1 MPAEDGR
8 AAATDEAA
16 SAGGDRYR
24 AAFTDWLACASRGF
38 AEPAARAASAA
49 GDPIV
54 ALGTAGH
61 VLDFDDTFLPGIAH
75 LSAPVAP
82 AALALGAHEG
92 KTVGE
97 VLAAYA
103 DGFEAM
109 GALAAAGHPA
119 LYDRGW
125 HPTAVC
131 GAAGAAVG
139 AARLLGADP
148 ETAAALAALRAGG
161 LRAAF
166 GSDGK
171 SIQVGLAAATGVAAA
186 RLAKAGA
193 TVPADRIAA
202 AWHDT
207 YGGRW
212 ATAAEEGAGLA
223 VSRNWIKAWP
233 CCLQT
238 HGAIECA
245 ERVGAAPDGPIIV
258 LAHPVSRQ
266 AASYDAVETPLQA
279 KFSIPYTTAFTL
291 LHGGPRVDDFNAL
304 EPATQTLAE
313 RITVR
318 TDDALQ
324 ESEFALLA
332 GDEELARV
340 DAARG
345 SPQHPLSAGEL
356 QAKVHAL
363 AGDRF
368 ERPRRRRAGR
378 RADRPDLAPGRSLS
392 TGAGGDHLAH
402 GVRARIVAEPVEAP
416 CGARLLPR
424 PEVGPRH
431 VIDHDVEPGRRLDPR
446 DQLRERLRPVEVDG
460 EHAVPAPR
468 ALERAAVGPARRDPH
483 RDPRL
488 LHRHG
493 LELAAPQRHQPLEV
507 GVELPRPLAH
517 VVLLAERPELAV
529 GIAADAHAEHQPP
542 PAQPVERDRLARE
555 LVDPPARGRGDERA
569 DAHARSGAS
578 DRRHRHPRVGDVGHG
593 RAVDHVIPDE
603 AAVPPGRL
611 RLGSELREHARLGQ
625 LPERGDEDPS
635 LGAQPKMG
643 NARRRARVSMPS
655 WIDCWTSSY
664 LRST

>member
-1 MPAEDGR
+1 MPAEEAG
-8 AAATDEAA
+8 AATGG
-16 SAGGDRYR
+16 AGSPEGSYR

-92 KTVGE
+92 ATVGD

-131 GAAGAAVG
+131 GAVGAAVTS
-139 AARLLGADP
+139 ARLLGADAG
-148 ETAAALAALRAGG
+148 TAAALAALRAGG

-171 SIQVGLAAATGVAAA
+171 SIQVGLAAATGAAAA

-193 TVPADRIAA
+193 TVPADPIAA
-202 AWHDT
+202 AWEEA

-212 ATAAEEGAGLA
+212 STTAQDAAA
-223 VSRNWIKAWP
+223 RNWIKAWP

-245 ERVGAAPDGPIIV
+245 ERVGAPPDGPITV

-266 AASYDAVETPLQA
+266 AASYDAVATPLQA

-291 LHGGPRVDDFNAL
+291 LHGGPRVDDFAAL
-304 EPATQTLAE
+304 DAPTQALAE

-318 TDDALQ
+318 TDDALA

-345 SPQHPLSAGEL
+345 SPQHPLSPGEL
-356 QAKVHAL
+356 QAKIHDL

-368 ERPRRRRAGR
+368 
-378 RADRPDLAPGRSLS
+378 DDLADDEPAAELI
-392 TGAGGDHLAH
+392 
-402 GVRARIVAEPVEAP
+402 ARI
-416 CGARLLPR
+416 
-424 PEVGPRH
+424 
-431 VIDHDVEPGRRLDPR
+431 
-446 DQLRERLRPVEVDG
+446 
-460 EHAVPAPR
+460 
-468 ALERAAVGPARRDPH
+468 
-483 RDPRL
+483 
-488 LHRHG
+488 
-493 LELAAPQRHQPLEV
+493 
-507 GVELPRPLAH
+507 
-517 VVLLAERPELAV
+517 
-529 GIAADAHAEHQPP
+529 
-542 PAQPVERDRLARE
+542 
-555 LVDPPARGRGDERA
+555 
-569 DAHARSGAS
+569 
-578 DRRHRHPRVGDVGHG
+578 
-593 RAVDHVIPDE
+593 
-603 AAVPPGRL
+603 
-611 RLGSELREHARLGQ
+611 
-625 LPERGDEDPS
+625 
-635 LGAQPKMG
+635 
-643 NARRRARVSMPS
+643 
-655 WIDCWTSSY
+655 
-664 LRST
+664 

>member
-1 MPAEDGR
+1 MSAE
-8 AAATDEAA
+8 A
-16 SAGGDRYR
+16 YR

-38 AEPAARAASAA
+38 SEPAARAASAA

-92 KTVGE
+92 ATVGD
-97 VLAAYA
+97 VLTAYA

-131 GAAGAAVG
+131 GAVGAAVA
-139 AARLLGADP
+139 AARLLGADA

-212 ATAAEEGAGLA
+212 ATAAEAGTDGEGTHRPGLA

-245 ERVGAAPDGPIIV
+245 ERGGAPPDGPITV

-266 AASYDAVETPLQA
+266 AARYDAVETPLQA
-279 KFSIPYTTAFTL
+279 KFSSPYTTAFTL
-291 LHGGPRVDDFNAL
+291 LHGGPRVDDFAAVDD
-304 EPATQTLAE
+304 ESQTLAE

-345 SPQHPLSAGEL
+345 SPQHPLSPEEL
-356 QAKVHAL
+356 RAKVHDL

-368 ERPRRRRAGR
+368 DEL
-378 RADRPDLAPGRSLS
+378 ADDEPAAELI
-392 TGAGGDHLAH
+392 
-402 GVRARIVAEPVEAP
+402 ARI
-416 CGARLLPR
+416 
-424 PEVGPRH
+424 
-431 VIDHDVEPGRRLDPR
+431 
-446 DQLRERLRPVEVDG
+446 
-460 EHAVPAPR
+460 
-468 ALERAAVGPARRDPH
+468 
-483 RDPRL
+483 
-488 LHRHG
+488 
-493 LELAAPQRHQPLEV
+493 
-507 GVELPRPLAH
+507 
-517 VVLLAERPELAV
+517 
-529 GIAADAHAEHQPP
+529 
-542 PAQPVERDRLARE
+542 
-555 LVDPPARGRGDERA
+555 
-569 DAHARSGAS
+569 
-578 DRRHRHPRVGDVGHG
+578 
-593 RAVDHVIPDE
+593 
-603 AAVPPGRL
+603 
-611 RLGSELREHARLGQ
+611 
-625 LPERGDEDPS
+625 
-635 LGAQPKMG
+635 
-643 NARRRARVSMPS
+643 
-655 WIDCWTSSY
+655 
-664 LRST
+664 

>member
-1 MPAEDGR
+1 MPAE
-8 AAATDEAA
+8 A
-16 SAGGDRYR
+16 YR

-38 AEPAARAASAA
+38 SEPAARAASAA
-49 GDPIV
+49 GDPVV

-82 AALALGAHEG
+82 AALALGAHG
-92 KTVGE
+92 GATVGD

-131 GAAGAAVG
+131 GAVGAAVA
-139 AARLLGADP
+139 AARLLGADA

-186 RLAKAGA
+186 RLAQAGA
-193 TVPADRIAA
+193 TVPTDRIAA
-202 AWHDT
+202 AWHET

-212 ATAAEEGAGLA
+212 STTPRDA
-223 VSRNWIKAWP
+223 VTQNWIKAWP

-245 ERVGAAPDGPIIV
+245 EQVGASPDGPITV

-291 LHGGPRVDDFNAL
+291 LHGGPRVDDFAAL
-304 EPATQTLAE
+304 DNETQTLAE

-318 TDDALQ
+318 SDDALR

-345 SPQHPLSAGEL
+345 SPQHPLAREEL
-356 QAKVHAL
+356 QAKVHDL

-368 ERPRRRRAGR
+368 DEL
-378 RADRPDLAPGRSLS
+378 ADDEPAAELI
-392 TGAGGDHLAH
+392 
-402 GVRARIVAEPVEAP
+402 ARI
-416 CGARLLPR
+416 
-424 PEVGPRH
+424 
-431 VIDHDVEPGRRLDPR
+431 
-446 DQLRERLRPVEVDG
+446 
-460 EHAVPAPR
+460 
-468 ALERAAVGPARRDPH
+468 
-483 RDPRL
+483 
-488 LHRHG
+488 
-493 LELAAPQRHQPLEV
+493 
-507 GVELPRPLAH
+507 
-517 VVLLAERPELAV
+517 
-529 GIAADAHAEHQPP
+529 
-542 PAQPVERDRLARE
+542 
-555 LVDPPARGRGDERA
+555 
-569 DAHARSGAS
+569 
-578 DRRHRHPRVGDVGHG
+578 
-593 RAVDHVIPDE
+593 
-603 AAVPPGRL
+603 
-611 RLGSELREHARLGQ
+611 
-625 LPERGDEDPS
+625 
-635 LGAQPKMG
+635 
-643 NARRRARVSMPS
+643 
-655 WIDCWTSSY
+655 
-664 LRST
+664 

>member
-1 MPAEDGR
+1 MPAE
-8 AAATDEAA
+8 A
-16 SAGGDRYR
+16 YR

-38 AEPAARAASAA
+38 SEPAARAASAA

-92 KTVGE
+92 ATVGD

-131 GAAGAAVG
+131 GAVGAAVA
-139 AARLLGADP
+139 AARLLGADA

-212 ATAAEEGAGLA
+212 ATAAENRAGGETALRPGPAGLA
-223 VSRNWIKAWP
+223 VARNWIKAWP

-245 ERVGAAPDGPIIV
+245 ERVGAPPDGPITV

-291 LHGGPRVDDFNAL
+291 LHGGPRVDDFAAL
-304 EPATQTLAE
+304 DDETQTLAQ

-318 TDDALQ
+318 TDGALQ

-345 SPQHPLSAGEL
+345 SPQHPLES
-356 QAKVHAL
+356 QALRAKIHDL
-363 AGDRF
+363 AGDRLD
-368 ERPRRRRAGR
+368 EL
-378 RADRPDLAPGRSLS
+378 ADDEPAAALI
-392 TGAGGDHLAH
+392 
-402 GVRARIVAEPVEAP
+402 ARI
-416 CGARLLPR
+416 
-424 PEVGPRH
+424 
-431 VIDHDVEPGRRLDPR
+431 
-446 DQLRERLRPVEVDG
+446 
-460 EHAVPAPR
+460 
-468 ALERAAVGPARRDPH
+468 
-483 RDPRL
+483 
-488 LHRHG
+488 
-493 LELAAPQRHQPLEV
+493 
-507 GVELPRPLAH
+507 
-517 VVLLAERPELAV
+517 
-529 GIAADAHAEHQPP
+529 
-542 PAQPVERDRLARE
+542 
-555 LVDPPARGRGDERA
+555 
-569 DAHARSGAS
+569 
-578 DRRHRHPRVGDVGHG
+578 
-593 RAVDHVIPDE
+593 
-603 AAVPPGRL
+603 
-611 RLGSELREHARLGQ
+611 
-625 LPERGDEDPS
+625 
-635 LGAQPKMG
+635 
-643 NARRRARVSMPS
+643 
-655 WIDCWTSSY
+655 
-664 LRST
+664 

>member
-1 MPAEDGR
+1 MPAEG
-8 AAATDEAA
+8 
-16 SAGGDRYR
+16 YR
-24 AAFTDWLACASRGF
+24 AAFTDWLGCASRGF
-38 AEPAARAASAA
+38 SEPAARAASAA

-82 AALALGAHEG
+82 AALSVGAHEG
-92 KTVGE
+92 ATVGD

-131 GAAGAAVG
+131 GAVGAAVA
-139 AARLLGADP
+139 AARLLRADA

-193 TVPADRIAA
+193 TVPAGPIAA
-202 AWHDT
+202 AWEEA

-212 ATAAEEGAGLA
+212 STTPHDAVAG
-223 VSRNWIKAWP
+223 NWIKAWP

-245 ERVGAAPDGPIIV
+245 ERVGAPPDGPLTV

-279 KFSIPYTTAFTL
+279 KFSIPYTAAFTL
-291 LHGGPRVDDFNAL
+291 LHGGPRVDDFAAL
-304 EPATQTLAE
+304 DAPAQELSE
-313 RITVR
+313 RITVN
-318 TDDALQ
+318 TDDALE

-345 SPQHPLSAGEL
+345 SPQHPLSPEEL
-356 QAKVHAL
+356 RAKVHDL

-368 ERPRRRRAGR
+368 
-378 RADRPDLAPGRSLS
+378 DDLADDEPAAELI
-392 TGAGGDHLAH
+392 
-402 GVRARIVAEPVEAP
+402 ARI
-416 CGARLLPR
+416 
-424 PEVGPRH
+424 
-431 VIDHDVEPGRRLDPR
+431 
-446 DQLRERLRPVEVDG
+446 
-460 EHAVPAPR
+460 
-468 ALERAAVGPARRDPH
+468 
-483 RDPRL
+483 
-488 LHRHG
+488 
-493 LELAAPQRHQPLEV
+493 
-507 GVELPRPLAH
+507 
-517 VVLLAERPELAV
+517 
-529 GIAADAHAEHQPP
+529 
-542 PAQPVERDRLARE
+542 
-555 LVDPPARGRGDERA
+555 
-569 DAHARSGAS
+569 
-578 DRRHRHPRVGDVGHG
+578 
-593 RAVDHVIPDE
+593 
-603 AAVPPGRL
+603 
-611 RLGSELREHARLGQ
+611 
-625 LPERGDEDPS
+625 
-635 LGAQPKMG
+635 
-643 NARRRARVSMPS
+643 
-655 WIDCWTSSY
+655 
-664 LRST
+664 

>member
-1 MPAEDGR
+1 MPAEETG
-8 AAATDEAA
+8 AA
-16 SAGGDRYR
+16 YR

-38 AEPAARAASAA
+38 SEPAPRAASAA
-49 GDPIV
+49 GDPVV

-92 KTVGE
+92 ATVRE

-109 GALAAAGHPA
+109 GALAAAGRPA

-131 GAAGAAVG
+131 GAVGAAVA
-139 AARLLGADP
+139 AARLLGADA

-171 SIQVGLAAATGVAAA
+171 SIQVGFAAATGVAAA

-212 ATAAEEGAGLA
+212 ATAAEEGAGGERTLRPGPAGLA

-245 ERVGAAPDGPIIV
+245 ERVGTPLDGPITV

-266 AASYDAVETPLQA
+266 AASYDDVETPLQA

-291 LHGGPRVDDFNAL
+291 LHGGGPRVDDFAAL
-304 EPATQTLAE
+304 DAATQTLAE
-313 RITVR
+313 RVTVR

-345 SPQHPLSAGEL
+345 SPQHPLSPDEL
-356 QAKVHAL
+356 RAKVHDL

-368 ERPRRRRAGR
+368 DGL
-378 RADRPDLAPGRSLS
+378 ADDEPAAELI
-392 TGAGGDHLAH
+392 
-402 GVRARIVAEPVEAP
+402 ARI
-416 CGARLLPR
+416 
-424 PEVGPRH
+424 
-431 VIDHDVEPGRRLDPR
+431 
-446 DQLRERLRPVEVDG
+446 
-460 EHAVPAPR
+460 
-468 ALERAAVGPARRDPH
+468 
-483 RDPRL
+483 
-488 LHRHG
+488 
-493 LELAAPQRHQPLEV
+493 
-507 GVELPRPLAH
+507 
-517 VVLLAERPELAV
+517 
-529 GIAADAHAEHQPP
+529 
-542 PAQPVERDRLARE
+542 
-555 LVDPPARGRGDERA
+555 
-569 DAHARSGAS
+569 
-578 DRRHRHPRVGDVGHG
+578 
-593 RAVDHVIPDE
+593 
-603 AAVPPGRL
+603 
-611 RLGSELREHARLGQ
+611 
-625 LPERGDEDPS
+625 
-635 LGAQPKMG
+635 
-643 NARRRARVSMPS
+643 
-655 WIDCWTSSY
+655 
-664 LRST
+664 